1 LPADL
6 APASP
11 GFAAV
16 EEPTTRSHF
25 RGRGLSTPLEK
36 TTTIITGGAGFIG
49 SHLAERLLH
58 DGHRLLLID
67 NLSTGRRSNIEH
79 LRGDR
84 CSFIEASA
92 AEALA
97 DPKTLD
103 GAKRVFHLAAA
114 VGVKLVVDDPAAMIR
129 NNIDETDIVLRAA
142 AAASASV
149 LITSSSEVYG
159 KCPVLPL
166 REDMELVYGPTTAS
180 RWSYGLSKALDEH
193 LAIDLARRTGLRSV
207 VVRLFN
213 TIGPRQVGR
222 YGMVVPR
229 FVSQAVAGKDLT
241 LYGDGQ
247 QTRAFCDVRDVVDA
261 LAQLI
266 DHDDAYGRVFN
277 VGSTTQIT
285 IEQLA
290 DQVIAAVADAGG
302 PRVGKQFVSYEAVY
316 GEGFEDPPHRLPD
329 MTRLRDTIGF
339 SPDIPL
345 AQTLRELITAE
356 QARSNLAEPS
366 SRSKGGA

>member
-1 LPADL
+1 MET
-6 APASP
+6 S
-11 GFAAV
+11 
-16 EEPTTRSHF
+16 
-25 RGRGLSTPLEK
+25 K
-36 TTTIITGGAGFIG
+36 TIITGGAGFIG
-49 SHLAERLLH
+49 SHLAERLLDAGQH
-58 DGHRLLLID
+58 LILVD
-67 NLSTGRRSNIEH
+67 NLATGRRSNIER
-79 LRGDR
+79 LLGDR
-84 CSFIEASA
+84 CTLIEATA
-92 AEALA
+92 ADALG
-97 DPKTLD
+97 DPKLFD
-103 GAKRVFHLAAA
+103 GVKRVFHLAAA

-129 NNIDETDIVLRAA
+129 NNIDETDVVLRAA
-142 AAASASV
+142 ANAGASV

-166 REDMELVYGPTTAS
+166 QEDMELVYGPTTAS

-213 TIGPRQVGR
+213 TIGLRQIGH

-229 FVSQAVAGKDLT
+229 FVSQAVAGENLT

-261 LAQLI
+261 IARLI
-266 DHDDAYGRVFN
+266 DYDRAYGRVFN

-290 DQVIAAVADAGG
+290 DQVIDAVAQAGG
-302 PRVGKQFVSYEAVY
+302 PRVGKTFVSYETVY

-329 MTRLRDTIGF
+329 MTRLRDAIGF
-339 SPDIPL
+339 SPKVPL
-345 AQTLRELITAE
+345 PQTLRELIAAE
-356 QARSNLAEPS
+356 QTRAKLADAS
-366 SRSKGGA
+366 SQAGENT

>member
-1 LPADL
+1 M
-6 APASP
+6 
-11 GFAAV
+11 
-16 EEPTTRSHF
+16 EP
-25 RGRGLSTPLEK
+25 
-36 TTTIITGGAGFIG
+36 TTIITGGAGFIG
-49 SHLAERLLH
+49 SHLAERLASAGQKLV
-58 DGHRLLLID
+58 LVD
-67 NLSTGRRSNIEH
+67 NLSTGRRSNIDH
-79 LRGDR
+79 LLGDR
-84 CSFIEASA
+84 CCLVQARA
-92 AEALA
+92 AEAMT
-97 DPKTLD
+97 DPALLRGVT
-103 GAKRVFHLAAA
+103 RVFHLAAA

-129 NNIDETDIVLRAA
+129 NNIDETDVVLRAA
-142 AAASASV
+142 ERIGAAV

-193 LAIDLARRTGLRSV
+193 LALDLARRTGLRSV

-229 FVSQAVAGKDLT
+229 FVAQAVAGSDLT

-247 QTRAFCDVRDVVDA
+247 QTRAFCDVRDVTDA
-261 LAQLI
+261 LARLL
-266 DHDDAYGRVFN
+266 DHDEAYGRVFN

-290 DQVIAAVADAGG
+290 DQVIDAVADAGG
-302 PRVGKQFVSYEAVY
+302 PRVGKKFVSYEAVY

-329 MTRLRDTIGF
+329 TTRLRDAVGF
-339 SPDIPL
+339 APRITL
-345 AQTLRELITAE
+345 GQTLSELITAE
-356 QARSNLAEPS
+356 QQRLTLTGQTPAGEP
-366 SRSKGGA
+366 A

>member
-1 LPADL
+1 M
-6 APASP
+6 
-11 GFAAV
+11 
-16 EEPTTRSHF
+16 ETT
-25 RGRGLSTPLEK
+25 K
-36 TTTIITGGAGFIG
+36 TIITGGAGFIG
-49 SHLAERLLH
+49 SHLAERLL
-58 DGHRLLLID
+58 DAGQELILVD
-67 NLSTGRRSNIEH
+67 NFSTGRRSNIEH
-79 LRGDR
+79 LIGDR
-84 CSFIEASA
+84 CRVVEATA
-92 AEALA
+92 ADALS
-97 DPKTLD
+97 DSTLLD
-103 GAKRVFHLAAA
+103 GVKRVFHLAAA

-129 NNIDETDIVLRAA
+129 NNIDETDVVLRAA
-142 AAASASV
+142 AKAGAAV

-166 REDMELVYGPTTAS
+166 QEDMELVYGPTTAS

-213 TIGPRQVGR
+213 TIGPRQVGH

-229 FVSQAVAGKDLT
+229 FVTQAVAGKDLT

-247 QTRAFCDVRDVVDA
+247 QTRAFCDVRDVVGA
-261 LAQLI
+261 LARLI

-290 DQVIAAVADAGG
+290 DQVIEQVVEAGG
-302 PRVGKQFVSYEAVY
+302 PRVGKMFVSYEAVY

-329 MTRLRDTIGF
+329 MTRLRDAVGF
-339 SPDIPL
+339 SPKVELP
-345 AQTLRELITAE
+345 QTLRELIAAE
-356 QARSNLAEPS
+356 QTRAKLAGS
-366 SRSKGGA
+366 SGANG